1 MTRVNEYLCKV
12 LFNSLDND
20 LLSICLQDIYILLQ
34 YGQYEMD
41 SKIIKGD
48 FEKLGVTDRL
58 EKLTTHDNDDVRL
71 RANSTLDEF
80 WK

>member
-1 MTRVNEYLCKV
+1 
-12 LFNSLDND
+12 
-20 LLSICLQDIYILLQ
+20 
-34 YGQYEMD
+34 MD